1 MKKALAALAFLLV
14 AVVVLQP
21 VGGQAASEVDRINQE
36 LNKVRSQMQEATSN
50 KEQAEQEHDAV
61 TMQKEETTK
70 SINQILDEI
79 DNVSLNLQNT
89 QMQLVTTEGE
99 LLDAGRSL
107 EDTEARIVERDKL
120 LDSRVR
126 LMYTNGFV
134 SYMDVLMS
142 ATSFSDFL
150 DRVDALS
157 SIMNQDKDILE
168 EHRKDKEL
176 ILVKKAEIETKL
188 DEVKDLYGRLE
199 NYHVQLLAKEKEKEV
214 MILQYNDQLEEL
226 EGISDEQ
233 EALLMSLASK
243 VSELEKERTAELER
257 QRKEQERLREEE
269 RQRKLK
275 QQQQQQQQQKQQ
287 QMQAQTR
294 AESQYQDT
302 GGRLLRP
309 ISSSYRM
316 NSQFGPRID
325 PITGKRGRMH
335 NGVDFAAPA
344 GTPIYAAESGV
355 VTVAQSTSGYG
366 NTVIIDHGGG
376 MWTLY
381 AHIRNGGIK
390 VKAGQQVKRGEK
402 IAEVGSTGRSTG
414 NHLHFEVRINE
425 KPVNP
430 VNYLR

>member
-21 VGGQAASEVDRINQE
+21 IGGQAASEVDRINQE

-61 TMQKEETTK
+61 TIQKEETTK
-70 SINQILDEI
+70 SMNQILDEI
-79 DNVSLNLQNT
+79 DNVSMNLQNT
-89 QMQLVTTEGE
+89 QLQLATTEGE

-176 ILVKKAEIETKL
+176 ILVKKAEIESKL

-199 NYHVQLLAKEKEKEV
+199 NYHVQLLTKEKEKEV
-214 MILQYNDQLEEL
+214 MILHYNDQLEEL

-233 EALLMSLASK
+233 ETLLMSLASK
-243 VSELEKERTAELER
+243 VSELEKERTTELER
-257 QRKEQERLREEE
+257 QRKEQERLREQE

-275 QQQQQQQQQKQQ
+275 QQQQQKQQQ

-294 AESQYQDT
+294 ADSQYQDT

-316 NSQFGPRID
+316 NSQFGPRVD

-390 VKAGQQVKRGEK
+390 VNAGQQVKRGEK

>member
-1 MKKALAALAFLLV
+1 MKRALALLAFLLA
-14 AVVVLQP
+14 AVLAFP
-21 VGGQAASEVDRINQE
+21 PIAGQAASEVDRINRE
-36 LNKVRSQMQEATSN
+36 LNKVRSQMQEATSS
-50 KEQAEQEHDAV
+50 KAQAEQEREV
-61 TMQKEETTK
+61 VSTQKDEATR

-79 DNVSLNLQNT
+79 DNVSRNLQNT
-89 QMQLVTTEGE
+89 QSELATTEGE

-107 EDTEARIVERDKL
+107 EETEVRIVERDKL
-120 LDSRVR
+120 LDSRMR

-134 SYMDVLMS
+134 SYMDVLLS

-168 EHRKDKEL
+168 EHRRDKEL

-199 NYHVQLLAKEKEKEV
+199 TYHNQLLVKEKEKEV
-214 MILQYNDQLEEL
+214 MILQYNEQLEEL
-226 EGISDEQ
+226 EGISEEQ
-233 EALLMSLASK
+233 EALLMTLASK
-243 VSELEKERTAELER
+243 VSELEKEKTAELER
-257 QRKEQERLREEE
+257 QRKEEE
-269 RQRKLK
+269 RKRQLARQRELQR
-275 QQQQQQQQQKQQ
+275 QQQS
-287 QMQAQTR
+287 QTR
-294 AESQYQDT
+294 SESDYKDS
-302 GGRLLRP
+302 GGQLLRP

-316 NSQFGPRID
+316 NSQFGPRVD

-355 VTVAQSTSGYG
+355 VIVAQSTSGYG

-390 VKAGQQVKRGEK
+390 VKSGDKVKRGQK
-402 IAEVGSTGRSTG
+402 IAEVGTTGRSTG

-430 VNYLR
+430 VSYLR

>member
-14 AVVVLQP
+14 AVMVLQP
-21 VGGQAASEVDRINQE
+21 LGGQAASEVDRINQE
-36 LNKVRSQMQEATSN
+36 LNKVRSQMQETTDS
-50 KEQAEQEHDAV
+50 QQQVEQEHDSV

-89 QMQLVTTEGE
+89 QMQLATTEGE

-120 LDSRVR
+120 LDSRMR

-134 SYMDVLMS
+134 SYMDVLLS
-142 ATSFSDFL
+142 SNSFSDFL

-176 ILVKKAEIETKL
+176 ILIKKAEIETKL
-188 DEVKDLYGRLE
+188 DEVKELYGRLE
-199 NYHVQLLAKEKEKEV
+199 SYHHQLLAKEKEKEV
-214 MILQYNDQLEEL
+214 MILHYNDQLEEL

-233 EALLMSLASK
+233 EALLMSLAAK
-243 VSELEKERTAELER
+243 VSDLEKERTAELER
-257 QRKEQERLREEE
+257 QRKEQERQRELE
-269 RQRKLK
+269 RQRKQKL
-275 QQQQQQQQQKQQ
+275 QQQKQQQQ

-294 AESQYQDT
+294 SQSQYQDT

-316 NSQFGPRID
+316 NSQFGPRVD

-402 IAEVGSTGRSTG
+402 VAEVGSTGRSTG